1 MTAVYSESD
10 LAEHVL
16 RAMAVIDAT
25 ESPDD
30 VDEAYVIQV
39 YDQKYA
45 ELQAPGLELVYWPQ
59 ASIPSAIF
67 LTIRDLVVNE
77 CSGAFGQPTPPETK
91 DARETIIL
99 KRLRRHVARSSSGV
113 PNRAQYF

>member
-1 MTAVYSESD
+1 MTAVYSEND
-10 LAEHVL
+10 LAEAAL
-16 RAMAVIDAT
+16 RQMAVIDAT

-30 VDEAYVIQV
+30 IDETFVIGI
-39 YDQKYA
+39 YEQKYA
-45 ELQAPGLELVYWPQ
+45 ELQAPGLELVYWPVTE
-59 ASIPSAIF
+59 IPAAIF
-67 LTIRDLVVNE
+67 LTIRDLVINE

-99 KRLRRHVARSSSGV
+99 KRLRRHVSRDKTGA